1 MIEGWRGEAILI
13 ARDIGLDRLCQP
25 DGLEFLLER
34 VKQHV
39 FPLQSQE
46 ASELFRVGQLR
57 TGPLSRQQGESMLSY
72 VSRRKRWWVA
82 LQKLDGEITL
92 SEAMRA
98 NLLVEL
104 SGPQRSEQLMVKT
117 AAKSETVDEY
127 ARVLTQHHAQVCM
140 REGLL
145 TVPPVP
151 AHQQYPKSWP
161 NSPERSQSK
170 DALVAHILYGRVGSD
185 TLILK
190 LFGP

>member
-1 MIEGWRGEAILI
+1 MSAVVQCVIDGLRGEAILI
-13 ARDIGLDRLCQP
+13 ARDIALDRLCQP

-34 VKQHV
+34 IKQHV

-72 VSRRKRWWVA
+72 VSRRKRWWVT
-82 LQKLDGEITL
+82 LQELDGEIKL

-104 SGPQRSEQLMVKT
+104 SGLQRSEQLMVKT
-117 AAKSETVDEY
+117 AAQKETVDEY
-127 ARVLTQHHAQVCM
+127 ARVLIQHHAQVCM

-145 TVPPVP
+145 TEPPVP
-151 AHQQYPKSWP
+151 AHLAQLPREIPRQGKRQVPFQGMVRIAL
-161 NSPERSQSK
+161 RS
-170 DALVAHILYGRVGSD
+170 L
-185 TLILK
+185 
-190 LFGP
+190 GPA